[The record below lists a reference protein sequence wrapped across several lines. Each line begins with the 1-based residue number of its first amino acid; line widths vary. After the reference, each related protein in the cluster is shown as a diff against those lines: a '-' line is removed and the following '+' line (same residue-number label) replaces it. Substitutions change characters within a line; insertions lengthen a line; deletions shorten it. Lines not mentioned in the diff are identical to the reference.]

1 MTIFDRFNIG
11 VVASAGLCGAAI
23 ALSPDAAA
31 VPYMTGGGACMYG
44 QAGEVPAAG
53 GPVGAAG
60 AGAAAAPCAAPLT
73 DMAGVPMVVPG
84 PGIVPVPAG
93 APLIALGPP
102 IPPVPLGAPLPLGAP
117 PVPIAAPLPLGAP
130 LVALGGVADGIPV
143 APLIDMSGVKDA
155 PTGPAP
161 TGGPVAGQPVSP
173 GPSPVHGG

>member
-1 MTIFDRFNIG
+1 MTIFDRFTVG
-11 VVASAGLCGAAI
+11 VVAGVGLCGAAI

-44 QAGEVPAAG
+44 QAGAPAAG

-60 AGAAAAPCAAPLT
+60 AAGGAAACSAPLT
-73 DMAGVPMVVPG
+73 DMAGIPMVVPG
-84 PGIVPVPAG
+84 PGVVPIPAG

-117 PVPIAAPLPLGAP
+117 PLPIGAPLPLGAP

-161 TGGPVAGQPVSP
+161 AGGPVNGQPVSP

>member
-11 VVASAGLCGAAI
+11 VVAGVGLCGAAI

-44 QAGEVPAAG
+44 QAGEAGAPAAG

-60 AGAAAAPCAAPLT
+60 AAAPCAAPLT
-73 DMAGVPMVVPG
+73 DMAGIPMVVPG
-84 PGIVPVPAG
+84 PAIVPVPAG

-117 PVPIAAPLPLGAP
+117 IGAPLPLGAP